1 MSNKSYLDE
10 LLETLKPQQELKQ
23 LLKDKAEEINKIL
36 SADNTM
42 NPIDRI
48 NYKIEIVKTNQE
60 LSALEKVLKEK
71 EDYFKKYA
79 IQFEKDLKEA
89 NQNYKQVIQKATVK
103 SKSDQNIKLLLDKV
117 NLQAIETSKELKVA
131 FYKRFKNLV

>member
-60 LSALEKVLKEK
+60 LSAREKVLKEK

-103 SKSDQNIKLLLDKV
+103 AKSDQNIKLLLDKV

>member
-10 LLETLKPQQELKQ
+10 LLETIKPQQELKQ

-103 SKSDQNIKLLLDKV
+103 AKSDQNIKLLLDKV

>member
-103 SKSDQNIKLLLDKV
+103 AKSDQNIKLLLDKV

>member
-71 EDYFKKYA
+71 GDYFKKYA

-103 SKSDQNIKLLLDKV
+103 AKSDQNIKLLLDKV

>member
-1 MSNKSYLDE
+1 
-10 LLETLKPQQELKQ
+10 LETLKPQQELKQ

-103 SKSDQNIKLLLDKV
+103 AKSDQNIKLLLDKV

>member
-60 LSALEKVLKEK
+60 LSALEFDPTLK
-71 EDYFKKYA
+71 
-79 IQFEKDLKEA
+79 FEL
-89 NQNYKQVIQKATVK
+89 
-103 SKSDQNIKLLLDKV
+103 
-117 NLQAIETSKELKVA
+117 
-131 FYKRFKNLV
+131 